1 MEVNKE
7 GYVSNLTMKD
17 DPYQMKWMIEDSYLQ
32 EKNYKDADK
41 LFGFFEL
48 IADKEKFGSQ
58 MNVPVLKETEKGIE
72 VVYEFETLKVKRFY
86 YGQIMIS
93 GKFQDW
99 LDLVRKFIF
108 QIVLKSIWKFLR
120 KIIEKNMKKILWFK
134 NGKDC
139 VY

>member
-1 MEVNKE
+1 
-7 GYVSNLTMKD
+7 
-17 DPYQMKWMIEDSYLQ
+17 
-32 EKNYKDADK
+32 
-41 LFGFFEL
+41 
-48 IADKEKFGSQ
+48 
-58 MNVPVLKETEKGIE
+58 
-72 VVYEFETLKVKRFY
+72 
-86 YGQIMIS
+86 MIS

-99 LDLVRKFIF
+99 LYFVRKFIF